1 MEKQNFCALVPE
13 RYSVFP
19 RIFPRNMKMLVAGD
33 TNLAVLSLRSHFLQK
48 GCEVE
53 TAYTSDEIRKKLSM
67 THFDIL
73 ISSFLS
79 SDEYALRLL
88 EITRR
93 SSDVRLLFLTGK
105 KDVQFNIKALNLG
118 ADDCL
123 SSPASF
129 FELDARV
136 LRLCRRNSKLGFRE
150 TKILLRQG
158 ENTVEVDMSLQTVK
172 KNGAHVILTKMEY
185 KLLLCLA
192 LNKGKIVFKED
203 LEKLLSRDAPALG
216 HSLNTHI
223 FNLRRKTR
231 PALSIKTAS
240 CRGFVLE

>member
-1 MEKQNFCALVPE
+1 
-13 RYSVFP
+13 
-19 RIFPRNMKMLVAGD
+19 MKILIAGD
-33 TNLAVLSLRSHFLQK
+33 ANLAVLSLRSHFVQK

-53 TAYTSDEIRKKLSM
+53 TAYTSEEIRTKLSSS
-67 THFDIL
+67 HFDVL

-105 KDVQFNIKALNLG
+105 KDTEFSIKALNLG

-136 LRLCRRNSKLGFRE
+136 LRLCRRGSKLGFRE
-150 TKILLRQG
+150 TKILLGQG
-158 ENTVEVDMSLQTVK
+158 GNTVEIDMSLQSAK
-172 KNGAHVILTKMEY
+172 KNGTHISLTKIEY
-185 KLLLCLA
+185 KLLLYLA

-203 LEKLLSRDAPALG
+203 LEKLLSRDAPAFG

-240 CRGFVLE
+240 CRGFMLFG